1 MSRLIVISNR
11 VSAPTAE
18 QPSAQGGL
26 AVALT
31 AALREADGIWFGWSG
46 DTGDTGELRFE
57 TYDGVTSAT
66 IDLPEQDVEEY
77 YDGYAN
83 RTLWPLFHYRLGL
96 TEFERDFQ
104 GGYERVN
111 RLFSEVISPHIEPE
125 DLVWVHD
132 YHMVPLGWMLRQK
145 GVRNRLGFFL
155 HIPWPP
161 TRLLI
166 ALPEHRRLVEAL
178 FAYDVVGFQ
187 TREWLETFHDYVER
201 EMDGTIGPNDEV
213 TVGGRT
219 IKAIACPI
227 GVDASEFIAAANG
240 DKAATTLSRM
250 VESVSGRDL
259 IVGVDR
265 LDYSKGIEE
274 RFNGYQRFLETRPD
288 QRTNV
293 SLLQI
298 APPSRATVQSYQEI
312 RATLDALSG
321 RINGAFAEIDWV
333 PLRYVNRG
341 LPRDV
346 LAGVY
351 RAARVAL
358 VTPLRDGMNL
368 VAKEFVAAQD
378 PEDPG
383 VLILSRFA
391 GAAEQLGEALLINPY
406 SPDELA
412 DAIEQALAMPRDER
426 IARWRKMYEN
436 VRREDVIWWRR
447 RFTDALAA
455 VELNHA

>member
-31 AALREADGIWFGWSG
+31 AALREADGVWFGWSG
-46 DTGDTGELRFE
+46 ETGNGRDLRFE

-111 RLFSEVISPHIEPE
+111 RLFSEVISPHIEPD

-132 YHMVPLGWMLRQK
+132 YHMVPLGWLLRQQ
-145 GVRNRLGFFL
+145 GVKNRLGFFL

-166 ALPEHRRLVEAL
+166 ALPEHKRLVEAL
-178 FAYDVVGFQ
+178 FAYDVIGFQ

-201 EMDGTIGPNDEV
+201 EMGGTVGPNDEV

-227 GVDASEFIAAANG
+227 GIDAREFIAGANG
-240 DKAATTLSRM
+240 EVAAQTLSRM
-250 VESVSGRDL
+250 AESIDGRNL

-274 RFNGYQRFLETRPD
+274 RFHGYQRFLETRPD
-288 QRTNV
+288 ARMNV

-312 RATLDALSG
+312 RASLDALSG

-351 RAARVAL
+351 RSARVGL

-391 GAAEQLGEALLINPY
+391 GAAEQLDQALLINPY
-406 SPDELA
+406 SPDEMA
-412 DAIEQALAMPRDER
+412 DAIEQALSMPLDER
-426 IARWRKMYEN
+426 KARWRKMYDN
-436 VRREDVIWWRR
+436 VCQEDVIWWRR
-447 RFTDALAA
+447 RFTDTLSA
-455 VELNHA
+455 VEPAVA

>member
-11 VSAPTAE
+11 VSAPTE
-18 QPSAQGGL
+18 KQPAAQGGL

-31 AALREADGIWFGWSG
+31 AALREAKGVWFGWSG
-46 DTGDTGELRFE
+46 ETGETGELKFE

-66 IDLPEQDVEEY
+66 IDLPEQDVDEY
-77 YDGYAN
+77 YNGYAN

-111 RLFSEVISPHIEPE
+111 RVFGAVIGPHIEPD
-125 DLVWVHD
+125 DLIWVHD
-132 YHMVPLGWMLRQK
+132 YHMIPLGWVLRQQ
-145 GVRNRLGFFL
+145 GLTNRLGFFL

-161 TRLLI
+161 TRLLT

-187 TREWLETFHDYVER
+187 TQEWLNTFHDYVTN
-201 EMDGTIGPNDEV
+201 EMGGTLGDDGAI

-219 IKAIACPI
+219 IRAIACPI
-227 GVDASEFIAAANG
+227 GIDAQEFIASASSDQA
-240 DKAATTLSRM
+240 KETHHRM
-250 VESVSGRDL
+250 IESSIGRSL

-265 LDYSKGIEE
+265 LDYSKGLEE
-274 RFNGYQRFLETRPD
+274 RFNGYQRYLETRPD
-288 QRTNV
+288 AQSNV
-293 SLLQI
+293 YMLQI
-298 APPSRATVQSYQEI
+298 APPSRDAVQSYRDI
-312 RATLDALSG
+312 RTTLDALSG
-321 RINGAFAEIDWV
+321 RINGAFAHIDWV
-333 PLRYVNRG
+333 PLRYVNQG
-341 LPRDV
+341 FPRDV

-351 RAARVAL
+351 RSARIGL

-368 VAKEFVAAQD
+368 VAKEYVAAQD

-391 GAAEQLGEALLINPY
+391 GASEQLESALMVNPY
-406 SPDELA
+406 SPDDIA
-412 DAIEQALAMPRDER
+412 DAIATALAMSREER
-426 IARWRKMYEN
+426 IARWRPMLEN
-436 VRREDVIWWRR
+436 IVEQDVIWWRK
-447 RFTDALAA
+447 RFTTALMQ
-455 VELNHA
+455 E